1 MSRGKPLV
9 ADEPQQ
15 APRKPQKAVADCT
28 ANGCP
33 LPGTIRPENGE
44 PVCGVHFLANKAG
57 WPKATAVLLNHLTLH
72 DMAKKAQNAGTPM
85 SMSADAAKALTDAA
99 KAHGL
104 KFGDA
109 ERETYRVASMKLA
122 VAGALVEQAIS
133 AAAVQAALTTHVNTS
148 DHSHQ
153 QDEDA
158 FVTRLRGLMNNMRM
172 AA

>member
-44 PVCGVHFLANKAG
+44 PVCGVHFLASKAG
-57 WPKATAVLLNHLTLH
+57 WPKATAVILHHQALH
-72 DMAKKAQNAGTPM
+72 DMAKRAQNAGAPM
-85 SMSADAAKALTDAA
+85 SLSAESAALLMDAA

-109 ERETYRVASMKLA
+109 ERETYRRAAMKLT
-122 VAGALVEQAIS
+122 VAGVLVEQAIS
-133 AAAVQAALTTHVNTS
+133 AAAVHAALTHHVSAS
-148 DHSHQ
+148 DYSHEQ
-153 QDEDA
+153 AQDN
-158 FVTRLRGLMNNMRM
+158 FNTRLRGLTNNIRM